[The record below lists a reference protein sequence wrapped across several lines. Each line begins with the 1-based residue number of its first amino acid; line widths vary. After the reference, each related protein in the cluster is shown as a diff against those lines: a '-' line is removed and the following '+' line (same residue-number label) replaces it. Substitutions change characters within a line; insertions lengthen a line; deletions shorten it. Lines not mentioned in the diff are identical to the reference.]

1 MTTRFVTLFRRRNTH
16 RHRVL
21 ISDAKLACGQYI
33 TTLIKYD
40 RYRCLQQ
47 RLLKCDG
54 IRKHRRS
61 DGEKAPPMLAFGK
74 SQDET
79 GAESYPSKTPNEYEI
94 GRRLSGNGTRTF
106 RVHLV
111 WPVSSL

>member
-1 MTTRFVTLFRRRNTH
+1 MSAFRKN
-16 RHRVL
+16 
-21 ISDAKLACGQYI
+21 
-33 TTLIKYD
+33 
-40 RYRCLQQ
+40 
-47 RLLKCDG
+47 
-54 IRKHRRS
+54 
-61 DGEKAPPMLAFGK
+61 
-74 SQDET
+74 QDET